1 MRRRT
6 RVCAFHRQPMA
17 ALRKLKEVVG
27 LAHVFLLAPHP
38 PLAPVCAHSGVGNLS
53 HASRALTCD
62 RRHDFDQISCG
73 DRANP
78 AARDTAA
85 LGGGSS
91 GSKETHV
98 GRHTQSPPPRRAV
111 ELRRG
116 TKARPFCALPEQS
129 VVGLCENEYSLRLTG
144 CGSSRSSPAWFARA
158 TPLATRQRQSRMHAC
173 ASSAGRNGDHNG
185 ELRSKSGL
193 RFSTSEATPSFT
205 SLPQNPRN
213 SSANDASK
221 IGPA

>member
-1 MRRRT
+1 MGAAFCRRLQAQLRRPVQKLVAQGGKMRRRT

-38 PLAPVCAHSGVGNLS
+38 PLALVCAHTGVGNLS

-144 CGSSRSSPAWFARA
+144 WVVPAPFARA
-158 TPLATRQRQSRMHAC
+158 TPLATRQRQSRMHARAQAATAITM
-173 ASSAGRNGDHNG
+173 AS
-185 ELRSKSGL
+185 
-193 RFSTSEATPSFT
+193 
-205 SLPQNPRN
+205 
-213 SSANDASK
+213 
-221 IGPA
+221 